1 MLFWSCLK
9 VRDPEEC
16 ERPLIPPR
24 PACSATTGLLV
35 LGSLLLVLC
44 AGWLLAT
51 MFWLHNVPSDQPHKP
66 PTPSSTNRTDAQ
78 GSKEQIL
85 SVTVPNPQ
93 ACAVIAESW
102 RFDCYPESRAVV
114 TREMCEARGCCFIPV
129 SSSSTSSS
137 SSSPSG
143 RHGIPWCFY
152 PEGFGSYS
160 LVSVND
166 TALGEEGRLVRDTKT
181 YYPGD
186 IMTLHLEIRHET
198 NTRLR
203 VRVRGAAN
211 YKLTRFFSMG

>member
-1 MLFWSCLK
+1 M
-9 VRDPEEC
+9 
-16 ERPLIPPR
+16 
-24 PACSATTGLLV
+24 

-51 MFWLHNVPSDQPHKP
+51 IFWLHKGPRDQPYP
-66 PTPSSTNRTDAQ
+66 PTPSSTNRTDTQ

-85 SVTVPNPQ
+85 SVTIPNPQ

-102 RFDCYPESRAVV
+102 RFDCYPESGAVV
-114 TREMCEARGCCFIPV
+114 TREMCEARSCCFIPV

-137 SSSPSG
+137 SSSSSPSG
-143 RHGIPWCFY
+143 RNGIPWCFY

-186 IMTLHLEIRHET
+186 ILTLHLEIRHET